1 MSPVSRI
8 TELPDQLSNQI
19 AAGEVVERPAS
30 VVKELLENAID
41 AGADKIQV
49 ELELGGI
56 RLIKVRDNGTGIHPD
71 DLPLALRRH
80 ATSKIRSADDLAA
93 ISTLGFRGEA
103 LPSIASVSKFQL
115 TSAQEGADGWC
126 IEEDELRPA
135 AHTRGTTVS
144 VADLFYRV
152 PARRKFL
159 RTEKTEFNH
168 LDTQLRRIAL
178 SQFEV
183 AFSWAH
189 NGRMVQQFRAAQGRE
204 QQEQRVAQLCGAE
217 FMANAIYLDV
227 ALAGYRLHGW
237 VARPTYSRA
246 NADSQMFYVNGR
258 FVRDKTLSHA
268 ARHAYRDVLYH
279 GRFPAYLLYLELDPT
294 LVDVNVHPAKHEVR
308 FRDSRTVHDF
318 VFRTVE
324 KILADQGRAGV
335 DGATLPVGAE
345 GYLPRPG
352 MGSGQDSRAQQQASL
367 PTQSIRYQYADQR
380 PSGHGVGD
388 SEAFYRQ
395 YGGSIAATNAAD
407 VAPMDFSD
415 DQPLGRAVAQI
426 HATYILAETARGLVL
441 VDMHAAHERIVYE
454 RLKQQYGELV
464 TQPLLVP
471 ITVNLTDAEIRLL
484 DQHQQLLG
492 DLGLEITQNG
502 PQQIAVR
509 SVPALL
515 NRDNAE
521 QLVRDL
527 LDELAQHGS
536 ADQIQVQID
545 ACLSSMACHGSVRS
559 GRQLTLAEMD
569 GLLRDMEQT
578 ERSGQCNHG
587 RPTWTE
593 LTVQDLDRL
602 FMRGR

>member
-1 MSPVSRI
+1 MPKPIRI
-8 TELPDQLSNQI
+8 TELSSQLSNQI

-41 AGADKIQV
+41 AGATHIQV
-49 ELELGGI
+49 DLEQGGM
-56 RLIKVRDNGTGIHPD
+56 RLIQVRDDGVGID
-71 DLPLALRRH
+71 SQDLALALRRH
-80 ATSKIRSADDLAA
+80 ATSKISQAGDLTN

-103 LPSIASVSKFQL
+103 LPSIASVSRLRL
-115 TSAQEGADGWC
+115 TSALEDVPGWS
-126 IEEDELRPA
+126 IEDDEQQPA
-135 AHTRGTTVS
+135 PHGRGTTVA
-144 VADLFYRV
+144 VHDLFYRV

-168 LDTQLRRIAL
+168 ADTQLRRVAL
-178 SQFEV
+178 SRFDV
-183 AFSWAH
+183 AFTWSH
-189 NGRMVQQFRAAQGRE
+189 NGRTTQQLQVATNRE
-204 QQEQRVAQLCGAE
+204 QQERRVAQLCGAD
-217 FMANAIYLDV
+217 FVTHAIHLDV

-237 VARPTYSRA
+237 VTRPVYNRA
-246 NADSQMFYVNGR
+246 NVDGQMFYVNGR
-258 FVRDKTLSHA
+258 FVRDKTLAHA
-268 ARHAYRDVLYH
+268 VRHAYRDVLYH
-279 GRFPAYLLYLELDPT
+279 GRYPAYLLFLEIDPAQ
-294 LVDVNVHPAKHEVR
+294 VDVNVHPAKHEVR
-308 FRDSRTVHDF
+308 FRDSRAVHDF

-324 KILADQGRAGV
+324 KVLADGGRAGAAQLGQPGSNTGGDFAPV
-335 DGATLPVGAE
+335 GSNPEQSRLPVA
-345 GYLPRPG
+345 GYPSSYGRPG
-352 MGSGQDSRAQQQASL
+352 GGSMG
-367 PTQSIRYQYADQR
+367 
-380 PSGHGVGD
+380 GHGIAD
-388 SEAFYRQ
+388 SEAFYRRL
-395 YGGSIAATNAAD
+395 GTPVAGDPAEVPAAAE
-407 VAPMDFSD
+407 FSD
-415 DQPLGRAVAQI
+415 DQPLGRAIAQI
-426 HATYILAETARGLVL
+426 HATYILAETPRGLVL

-454 RLKQQYGELV
+454 RLKQQHGELV

-471 ITVNLTDAEIRLL
+471 LTVNITDAEIRLL
-484 DQHQQLLG
+484 EQHQQLLTG
-492 DLGLEITQNG
+492 LGLELTQSG

-509 SVPALL
+509 AVPALL

-536 ADQIQVQID
+536 ADQIQLQID

-593 LTVQDLDRL
+593 LSVQDLDRL

>member
-1 MSPVSRI
+1 MSGLSRI
-8 TELPDQLSNQI
+8 SELSSQLSNQI

-49 ELELGGI
+49 DLEQGGI
-56 RLIKVRDNGTGIHPD
+56 RLIKVRDNGSGIHRQ
-71 DLPLALRRH
+71 DLALALRRH
-80 ATSKIRSADDLAA
+80 ATSKIHQAGDLDS
-93 ISTLGFRGEA
+93 ITTLGFRGEA
-103 LPSIASVSKFQL
+103 LPSIASVSRL
-115 TSAQEGADGWC
+115 RLSSALEGEEGWS
-126 IEEDELRPA
+126 IEDDTLEPA
-135 AHTRGTTVS
+135 PHGRGTTVA
-144 VADLFYRV
+144 VHDLFYRV

-159 RTEKTEFNH
+159 RTEKTELNH
-168 LDTQLRRIAL
+168 ADTQLRRVAL
-178 SQFEV
+178 SRFDIG
-183 AFSWAH
+183 FTWSH
-189 NGRMVQQFRAAQGRE
+189 NGRVIQQLKTAASRE
-204 QQEQRVAQLCGAE
+204 QQEHRVSQLLGSE
-217 FMANAIYLDV
+217 FITNAIYLDV
-227 ALAGYRLHGW
+227 TLAGYRLHGW
-237 VARPTYSRA
+237 VARPAYSRA
-246 NADSQMFYVNGR
+246 NGEGQLFYVNGR

-279 GRFPAYLLYLELDPT
+279 GRFPAYLLFLDIDPAQ
-294 LVDVNVHPAKHEVR
+294 VDVNVHPAKHEVR
-308 FRDSRTVHDF
+308 FRESRAVHDF

-324 KILADQGRAGV
+324 KVLAEGIP
-335 DGATLPVGAE
+335 GATEATAASPASFAASTDQRSLAPEQAQFPNAALQSGYRSPVGNE
-345 GYLPRPG
+345 G
-352 MGSGQDSRAQQQASL
+352 
-367 PTQSIRYQYADQR
+367 
-380 PSGHGVGD
+380 GHRVAD

-395 YGGSIAATNAAD
+395 LSASAGETSVSSDIDYN
-407 VAPMDFSD
+407 D

-426 HATYILAETARGLVL
+426 HATYLLAETRRGLVL

-454 RLKQQYGELV
+454 RLKTQYGELV

-471 ITVNLTDAEIRLL
+471 LIINLTDAEIRLL
-484 DQHQQLLG
+484 EQYQQLLQ
-492 DLGLEITQNG
+492 DLGLELTQSG
-502 PQQIAVR
+502 PQQVAVR
-509 SVPALL
+509 AVPALL

-536 ADQIQVQID
+536 ADQIQLQID

-593 LTVQDLDRL
+593 LSVQDLDRL